1 MGEKEARPP
10 IAGPIVLF
18 VGAVLIVVAVG
29 FLTYAFYSW
38 VRVGVWPSYP
48 ASKMLAEIGIPYPRL
63 AWEGGQR
70 VLDWLLSV
78 SGCTVLLCIGTLLA
92 LVGVRMASAHDS
104 GQKGGE
110 ASP

>member
-1 MGEKEARPP
+1 MEKEARPP
-10 IAGPIVLF
+10 VAGAIVLF

-38 VRVGVWPSYP
+38 TRIGVWPSYP

-63 AWEGGQR
+63 GWEGGQR
-70 VLDWLLSV
+70 VLDWLLSL
-78 SGCTVLLCIGTLLA
+78 SGCTVLLCTGGLLA
-92 LVGVRMASAHDS
+92 LVGVRMASAHERE
-104 GQKGGE
+104 QRGGE